1 MPEAKNSDGRGSILL
16 ALFGV
21 TVAAAPVANKI
32 RQTEVTIGGSRL
44 KNFRQMEAIPSFLWN
59 NLVCV
64 KVRAGANL
72 LLPNT
77 QIQQYKLILEMNLKY
92 QTWKVYCKSMCQSK
106 CNDKLELEVD
116 VNVQIEIYYLNRRL
130 VTY

>member
-64 KVRAGANL
+64 KVQAGANL
-72 LLPNT
+72 LPNT
-77 QIQQYKLILEMNLKY
+77 HIQQYKLILEMNLKY

-130 VTY
+130 VTH

>member
-1 MPEAKNSDGRGSILL
+1 MPGAKSSDVHGSILL

-21 TVAAAPVANKI
+21 TVAAARVANKI
-32 RQTEVTIGGSRL
+32 RQAEVITGGKL

-92 QTWKVYCKSMCQSK
+92 QTWKAC
-106 CNDKLELEVD
+106 CNHCVK
-116 VNVQIEIYYLNRRL
+116 VNVILC
-130 VTY
+130 